1 MSIMNNYII
10 GHLGLQLDFILR
22 LILAAF
28 LGGLIGYER
37 NIRSKEAGIRTHML
51 VSLSSALIMLVSQ
64 YGFYEVIQKYIE
76 VDPSRIAAQVVSGMG
91 FLGAGVIF
99 KERGSIKGLST
110 AAGLWGVAAIG
121 LAIGSGLYIL
131 GIAATILIL
140 IAFEVVNKVSKKSY
154 NLSIELQVISQ
165 DLSYLEL
172 KNDIRANYNN
182 IMSYRVN
189 HEQIGEVVNLKFRIK
204 NEDDFKFILE
214 KIDSMPTLVLDYYEI
229 I

>member
-1 MSIMNNYII
+1 MALTNYMLTNIS
-10 GHLGLQLDFILR
+10 LQFDFVLR

-37 NIRSKEAGIRTHML
+37 NIRSKEAGLRTHML
-51 VSLSSALIMLVSQ
+51 VSLSSALLMLVSQ
-64 YGFYEVIQKYIE
+64 YGFFEVIQKYVE

-121 LAIGSGLYIL
+121 LAVGSGLYIL

-140 IAFEVVNKVSKKSY
+140 LAFEVVNKVSKKSY
-154 NLSIELQVISQ
+154 TLSIELQVVAT

-172 KNDIRANYNN
+172 KDNIKKNYNN
-182 IMSYRVN
+182 IMSYRVE
-189 HEQIGEVVNLKFRIK
+189 HQEFGEVVNLKFRVKSEEDFKIILDDIHSIK
-204 NEDDFKFILE
+204 NL
-214 KIDSMPTLVLDYYEI
+214 TLDYYEI